1 VKSVVGTSA
10 QRLPGNI
17 LSALCL
23 CAAFFAIPT
32 ARSAPAVLLFED
44 DFNRGIPGWTA
55 VQPTANYLDGPLRW
69 QYDIVSESFL
79 EQSNI
84 YTDAADASPSATAV
98 MLINDANAGTNFTY
112 KARLTAGDDDAFGLI
127 FGYRDANNF
136 YRVTFTRQRRTV
148 PGYPWNGWNVDR
160 KVSNVATNLFGHGT
174 PDHVESFFNTQYQPF
189 DVTIAVTGN
198 NLFSLTVLDD
208 PDGAKTEYKLVE
220 SKPLP
225 GPVNGRV
232 GLVVWGMSGTA
243 LRAFRIQNP
252 TLDPVKI
259 VGNPN
264 ALTNW
269 TAVVPP
275 RTDGSG
281 LDSGSGNGGRP
292 IWSLALGP
300 NALGTLHENSD
311 SFGGNDAEGAIDF
324 AAPSVIAGNVTW
336 SNYVMTARI
345 IPADDDGHGIL
356 LRYKDEKNFYR
367 VALRAQDSATGP
379 PQGLS
384 IQKVVNGVFEEVYRD
399 NPVKFSPP
407 NNVAY
412 DITAAVLGN
421 RLQILLVSNP
431 TGTAQ
436 SFSYGPFDLTGAAV
450 ANGKIGLFS
459 WGMSRTEFDF
469 VRVQGIDGVPLQVNS
484 AFGAPNPGTGLQAF
498 PPGSTVAA
506 SVASPVEDLPG
517 VRRVVTGWTGFGSV
531 PANGT
536 ASSVSFTLNDISGL
550 TWIWR
555 TEVKLAATA
564 GAGGQVTA
572 PTGDWLPEG
581 TNVVV
586 TAQAN
591 PGFVFAGWSG
601 DLASAERT
609 LNLRLNR
616 PYTITA
622 RFEADSDNDGLP
634 DKWEQSNF
642 GGFTAAADGDADKDG
657 KSNLVEYQR
666 GTDPNTAEALV
677 ASDGLSS
684 RWENVQRDPA
694 LPGQWAIRD
703 FGRGFK
709 GAWENSNDFRNANDT
724 NFLGAGFFV
733 DNASFEGSRLIIR
746 TNVWNPAWND
756 FTAQTVFSVG
766 DNDGNCVYFRYKDEN
781 NWYRVTILG
790 EANNDVPARPVYG
803 VSIQRR
809 VNGQFADLAR
819 DATIATDPPD
829 SAGYKRV
836 RITVTA
842 QGSNFEVRVV
852 GWDAKATPPNWLAAS
867 EVVIRFTDDQLT
879 TGRFGIGDWG
889 QSGGSLTPENP
900 VNAGVLIESVV
911 ITAGGTEVFRE
922 DWSQFPIW
930 QASPSLPQLPPGWTR
945 PVTGTPA
952 GNWQVS
958 AHGTIMELSNY
969 STATTG
975 TVNQPKA
982 NGESTILLAPPPGV
996 PNYFLELGF
1005 HPFDDDGLG
1014 FVYDFQDTNNYSRVL
1029 FVSEATGNTRVPQGV
1044 SVSRKSAGVWS
1055 DILVGDNTFV
1065 FRNGS
1070 PFAVEFANNNGEFR
1084 MSARNVDDPGSV
1096 RTWSWTGPAAGATN
1110 RFGLTAWGMSDAHF
1124 LYARAYGLPT
1134 RGAAGGDLR
1143 ISKVSLSGGNLVLE
1157 VSNPGGAPYAVET
1170 STTLASGSWTVM
1182 ARDQTGGQWTTP
1194 LPAGARATF
1203 YRLSRGR

>member
-1 VKSVVGTSA
+1 MITTRTSSPRCITWLWLVA
-10 QRLPGNI
+10 
-17 LSALCL
+17 CL
-23 CAAFFAIPT
+23 LTHRVTQA
-32 ARSAPAVLLFED
+32 APATLLFED

-55 VQPTANYLDGPLRW
+55 VQPTGNYLDGPLRW
-69 QYDIVSESFL
+69 QYDIVSNSFL

-84 YTDAADASPSATAV
+84 YTDAAAASPSATAV

-112 KARLTAGDDDAFGLI
+112 KARLIAGDDDAFGLI

-136 YRVTFTRQRRTV
+136 YRVTFTRQRRTE

-160 KVSNVATNLFGHGT
+160 KVANVATNLFGHGT
-174 PDHVESFFNTQYQPF
+174 PDHIESFFNTQYQPF

-220 SKPLP
+220 AKPLP

-232 GLVVWGMSGTA
+232 GLAVWGMSGTA

-275 RTDGSG
+275 RADGSG
-281 LDSGSGNGGRP
+281 LDPSTGNGGLP

-300 NALGTLHENSD
+300 NPLGTLHENSD
-311 SFGGNDAEGAIDF
+311 SNGGNDAEGVVDF
-324 AAPSVIAGNVTW
+324 AAASIVAGDVNW

-356 LRYKDEKNFYR
+356 LRYKDEKNFFR
-367 VALRAQDSATGP
+367 VVLRSQDSPTGP
-379 PQGLS
+379 AKGLS
-384 IQKVVNGVFEEVYRD
+384 IQKVVNGVWEEVYRD
-399 NPVKFSPP
+399 NPVKYDPLA
-407 NNVAY
+407 NVPY
-412 DITAAVLGN
+412 DLTAAVFGN
-421 RLQILLVSNP
+421 RLQILLVGNP
-431 TGTAQ
+431 TGASQ
-436 SFSYGPFDLTGAAV
+436 SFSYGPFDITGATV
-450 ANGKIGLFS
+450 PNGKVGFFS

-484 AFGAPNPGTGLQAF
+484 AFGTPAPGTGLQSF
-498 PPGSTVAA
+498 SSGSSVTA

-517 VRRVVTGWTGFGSV
+517 LRRVATGWTGFGSV
-531 PANGT
+531 PASGAGT
-536 ASSVSFTLNDISGL
+536 SVTFTLNDISGI
-550 TWIWR
+550 TWNWR

-564 GAGGQVTA
+564 GAGGRVSA
-572 PTGDWLPEG
+572 PTGDWLPDG

-586 TAQAN
+586 TAQPD

-601 DLASAERT
+601 DLASAEPT
-609 LNLRLNR
+609 LNLRLTR

-622 RFEADSDNDGLP
+622 RFEADIDNDTLP
-634 DKWEQSNF
+634 DKWEQSYF
-642 GGFTAAADGDADKDG
+642 GGLTATADGDPDKDG
-657 KSNLVEYQR
+657 KTNLAEYQR
-666 GTDPNTAEALV
+666 GTDPNSAESLV

-694 LPGQWAIRD
+694 LPGQFAIRD
-703 FGRGFK
+703 FGRGFR
-709 GAWENSNDFRNANDT
+709 GAWENSNDFRNGNDT
-724 NFLGAGFFV
+724 NFLGAGFLV
-733 DNASFEGSRLIIR
+733 DNTSFEGPRLIIR
-746 TNVWNPAWND
+746 TNVWDPSWNN

-790 EANNDVPARPVYG
+790 EQNNDVPARPVYG
-803 VSIQRR
+803 VSIQKRF
-809 VNGQFADLAR
+809 NGQFADLGR
-819 DATIATDPPD
+819 DATIATDPAD
-829 SAGYKRV
+829 TAGYKRV
-836 RITVTA
+836 RITVSA
-842 QGSNFEVRVV
+842 QGSNFEVRIV

-867 EVVIRFTDDQLT
+867 EVVIKFTDDQLP
-879 TGRFGIGDWG
+879 TGRFGVGDWG

-900 VNAGVLIESVV
+900 VNAGVLIENVV
-911 ITAGGTEVFRE
+911 ITAGGNEVFRE
-922 DWSQFPIW
+922 DWGQFPLW
-930 QASPSLPQLPPGWTR
+930 QAAPSLPQLPPGWSR
-945 PVTGTPA
+945 PATGTPA
-952 GNWQVS
+952 GNWQTS

-969 STATTG
+969 NTPTTG
-975 TVNQPKA
+975 TINQPKA
-982 NGESTILLAPPPGV
+982 NGESTILLAPAPGV
-996 PNYFLELGF
+996 ANYFLEIGF
-1005 HPFDDDGLG
+1005 HPFDDDGIG
-1014 FVYDFQDTNNYSRVL
+1014 FVYDFQDTNNFSRVL
-1029 FVSEATGNTRVPQGV
+1029 FVSEATANTRVPQGV

-1055 DILVGDNTFV
+1055 DIIAGDNSIV

-1070 PFAVEFANNNGEFR
+1070 PFAVEFANNNGEYR
-1084 MSARNVDDPGSV
+1084 LKAWLTDDPATA
-1096 RTWSWTGPAAGATN
+1096 RTWAWTGPAAGATN

-1134 RGAAGGDLR
+1134 RGAVGGELR
-1143 ISKVSLSGGNLVLE
+1143 IGRISISGGNLVLD
-1157 VSNPGGAPYAVET
+1157 VLNPGGAAYAVE
-1170 STTLASGSWTVM
+1170 SSATLAPGSWNIV
-1182 ARDQTGGQWTTP
+1182 ARDQTGGQWTTA
-1194 LPAGARATF
+1194 LPAGASPVF

>member
-1 VKSVVGTSA
+1 MTTRSSS
-10 QRLPGNI
+10 RYL
-17 LSALCL
+17 LLDSCL
-23 CAAFFAIPT
+23 CAALIAIPT
-32 ARSAPAVLLFED
+32 AHSAPAVLLFED

-55 VQPTANYLDGPLRW
+55 VQPTGNGTYISEPLRW
-69 QYDIVSESFL
+69 QYDIVGGGFL

-84 YTDAADASPSATAV
+84 YTDAADASPSATAP
-98 MLINDANAGTNFTY
+98 MLINDAVAGTNFTY

-127 FGYRDANNF
+127 FGYQNANNF
-136 YRVTFTRQRRTV
+136 FRVTFTRQRRTV

-160 KVSNVATNLFGHGT
+160 RVNNVSTNLFGHGT

-208 PDGAKTEYKLVE
+208 PEGAKTEYKLVE
-220 SKPLP
+220 AKPLP
-225 GPVNGRV
+225 RAANGRV
-232 GLVVWGMSGTA
+232 GLIVWGMSGTA
-243 LRAFRIQNP
+243 LRGFRIHNP
-252 TLDPVKI
+252 VLDPVKL

-275 RTDGSG
+275 RADGSG
-281 LDSGSGNGGRP
+281 LDPASGNSGQP
-292 IWSLALGP
+292 IWSLALGQ
-300 NALGTLHENSD
+300 NGAFGTLHENSD
-311 SFGGNDAEGAIDF
+311 ANGGNDDAGVVDF
-324 AAPSVIAGNVTW
+324 AAASIVAGDVTW
-336 SNYVMTARI
+336 SNYVMTTRI

-367 VALRAQDSATGP
+367 VALRSQDSATGP
-379 PQGLS
+379 RQGLS
-384 IQKVVNGVFEEVYRD
+384 VQKVINGVFEEIFHD
-399 NPVKFSPP
+399 DPVKYAPP
-407 NNVAY
+407 ANVPY
-412 DITAAVLGN
+412 DITAVMVGN
-421 RLQILLVSNP
+421 RLQLQVVGNP
-431 TGTAQ
+431 TGAAQ
-436 SFSYGPFDLTGAAV
+436 SFAYGPFDITGATV
-450 ANGKIGLFS
+450 PNGKIGFFS

-469 VRVQGIDGVPLQVNS
+469 VRVHGIDGLPLQVNS
-484 AFGAPNPGTGLQAF
+484 AYGAPNPGTGLQGFAS
-498 PPGSTVAA
+498 GSSVAA
-506 SVASPVEDLPG
+506 SVASPVEESPG
-517 VRRVVTGWTGFGSV
+517 LRRVISGWTGSGSV
-531 PANGT
+531 PASGT
-536 ASSVSFTLNDISGL
+536 GSSVTFTLNDVSSL

-555 TEVKLAATA
+555 TEIKLAVTA

-572 PTGDWLPEG
+572 PTGDWLAEG

-609 LNLRLNR
+609 LSLQLNR
-616 PYTITA
+616 PFTITA
-622 RFEADSDNDGLP
+622 RFEADSDNDGIP
-634 DKWEQSNF
+634 DKWEQSYF
-642 GGFTAAADGDADKDG
+642 GGLTAAADGDPDKDG
-657 KSNLVEYQR
+657 KTNLAEYQR
-666 GTDPNTAEALV
+666 GTDPNSAETLV

-709 GAWENSNDFRNANDT
+709 GAWENSNDFRNGNDT

-733 DNASFEGSRLIIR
+733 DNASFEGPRLIIR
-746 TNVWNPAWND
+746 TNVWNPAWNN

-790 EANNDVPARPVYG
+790 EANNDVPPRPVYG
-803 VSIQRR
+803 VSIQKR
-809 VNGQFADLAR
+809 VNGQFADLGR

-829 SAGYKRV
+829 TAGYKRV
-836 RITVTA
+836 RITVNA
-842 QGSNFEVRVV
+842 QGSNFEVRVA

-867 EVVIRFTDDQLT
+867 EVVMRFTDDQLPI
-879 TGRFGIGDWG
+879 GRFGVGDWG

-911 ITAGGTEVFRE
+911 ITVGGNEVFRE
-922 DWSQFPIW
+922 DWSQFPLW
-930 QASPSLPQLPPGWTR
+930 QAAPLLPLLPPGWTR

-958 AHGTIMELSNY
+958 ADGSIMELSNY
-969 STATTG
+969 NTATTG

-1014 FVYDFQDTNNYSRVL
+1014 FIYDFQDTNNYSRVL

-1044 SVSRKSAGVWS
+1044 SVSRKSAGAWS
-1055 DILVGDNTFV
+1055 DIIVGDNTFV

-1070 PFAVEFANNNGEFR
+1070 PFTVEFANNNGEFR
-1084 MSARNVDDPGSV
+1084 MSARNVDDPAAV
-1096 RTWSWTGPAAGATN
+1096 RTWSWTGAAAGATN

-1124 LYARAYGLPT
+1124 LYARSYGLPA
-1134 RGAAGGDLR
+1134 RGTVSGDLR
-1143 ISKVSLSGGNLVLE
+1143 ISKVSIAGGNVVLD
-1157 VSNPGGAPYAVET
+1157 VSNPGGAAYAVET
-1170 STTLASGSWTVM
+1170 SSTLASGSWNVL
-1182 ARDQTGGQWTTP
+1182 ARDQTGAQWTTP
-1194 LPAGARATF
+1194 LPAGAGAAF